1 MNGVANLLILFANRD
16 VFLNAIAIGQSAV
29 KVCETQP
36 KQKQKS

>member
-16 VFLNAIAIGQSAV
+16 VLNAIAIGQSAV